1 MRQLWRESKQIS
13 VWREKQLVMEKFSEI
28 LQPHVHSRCL
38 PTLQIPERALFARFN
53 VSFKRGEHYR
63 NWSINPLPLTSA
75 LWIANSC
82 RFHVE
87 VLGTTCHKSS
97 VVHKSQSPR
106 VLLTK
111 SSSFNTNPIEQL
123 IYKSSKKPAP
133 TNQISTLPQDVW
145 ATCKRF
151 YEVLLQGD
159 ASRTSFSIY
168 LTACVQLIGCSP

>member
-13 VWREKQLVMEKFSEI
+13 VWREKQLVMEKFYEI

-63 NWSINPLPLTSA
+63 NWSINPLPLTGV

-106 VLLTK
+106 VLLTE
-111 SSSFNTNPIEQL
+111 SSSFYTNPREQL
-123 IYKSSKKPAP
+123 LYKSSKKSAP
-133 TNQISTLPQDVW
+133 TNQIPAWPQDVW
-145 ATCKRF
+145 TTCKRF
-151 YEVLLQGD
+151 YEDGVL
-159 ASRTSFSIY
+159 ATS
-168 LTACVQLIGCSP
+168 VG

>member
-63 NWSINPLPLTSA
+63 NWSINPLPLTGV

-82 RFHVE
+82 WFHVE

-106 VLLTK
+106 VLLTEQ
-111 SSSFNTNPIEQL
+111 STQIQESSFYTNPARSLHPQIRSLPCRRMSGRLAKGFTRFFYRETRRELRFQYISPL
-123 IYKSSKKPAP
+123 VYSSKAAP
-133 TNQISTLPQDVW
+133 P
-145 ATCKRF
+145 
-151 YEVLLQGD
+151 
-159 ASRTSFSIY
+159 
-168 LTACVQLIGCSP
+168 